1 LTTVTTT
8 TTNTTE
14 TVDADEV
21 VNTDEL
27 NQMVSEIQSKLTEDV
42 EIESKEILEK
52 LKAEYNQNDTL
63 TDISQS
69 QEESKGN

>member
-1 LTTVTTT
+1 MTTVTTT

-21 VNTDEL
+21 INTDEL

-52 LKAEYNQNDTL
+52 LQAEYNQNDTL

>member
-1 LTTVTTT
+1 MTTVTTT

-14 TVDADEV
+14 TVDDEV

-27 NQMVSEIQSKLTEDV
+27 NQMVSEIQSKLMEDV

-52 LKAEYNQNDTL
+52 LQAEYNQNDTL

>member
-1 LTTVTTT
+1 MTTVTTT

-14 TVDADEV
+14 TVDDEV

-27 NQMVSEIQSKLTEDV
+27 NQMVSEIQSKLMEDI

-52 LKAEYNQNDTL
+52 LQAEYNQNDTL

>member
-1 LTTVTTT
+1 MTTVTTT